1 MTIAIL
7 YSPNKTNWMI
17 SAVLIFV
24 PYAFVRSL
32 NFVIIFGKAMDIQ
45 DRDLVDALTCGM
57 APPEPIRLKKKDFL
71 TGPDEAALIPGFI
84 EAKNEIKPMKWLFCL
99 WER

>member
-1 MTIAIL
+1 MAGFIDWYHHVCDRESSCQFFPNIYKFVMTIAIL

-32 NFVIIFGKAMDIQ
+32 NFVIILEK
-45 DRDLVDALTCGM
+45 LWTS
-57 APPEPIRLKKKDFL
+57 K
-71 TGPDEAALIPGFI
+71 I
-84 EAKNEIKPMKWLFCL
+84 ETS
-99 WER
+99 

>member
-1 MTIAIL
+1 MFVTESRAVNFFLNIYKFVMTIAIL

-45 DRDLVDALTCGM
+45 DRDLIDALTCGM
-57 APPEPIRLKKKDFL
+57 APPEPIRLKKSWTF
-71 TGPDEAALIPGFI
+71 
-84 EAKNEIKPMKWLFCL
+84 
-99 WER
+99 